1 MEIKEYETAL
11 KVFREMLKD
20 DTRKM
25 HPGNFAWWCEG
36 KLNEK
41 TELEMPKCPMTD
53 GSEHECHA
61 YNWGKCMNAF
71 QCKPEPETKRLER
84 TKYRDC
90 CVTCNDWN
98 KMCDYLESK
107 HGTLEYTEPK
117 Q

>member
-1 MEIKEYETAL
+1 
-11 KVFREMLKD
+11 MLEF
-20 DTRKM
+20 DTDIN
-25 HPGNFAWWCEG
+25 PGNFAWWCNK
-36 KLNEK
+36 KLKEK
-41 TELEMPKCPMTD
+41 T
-53 GSEHECHA
+53 
-61 YNWGKCMNAF
+61 
-71 QCKPEPETKRLER
+71 EPETKRLER